1 MDVRVTVTGTQ
12 FLDGQEDVVEQGF
25 TGTLEPTADGFRLA
39 YTDEEEHTVT
49 SLFLRR
55 GQVLVECTGARRS
68 RMVLSP
74 QRRWSGYYQ
83 TAYGEW
89 PLETETR
96 ELTIALTAQG
106 GTIAFSYTLWLGGAE
121 TGQHTVRLT
130 IVPAPTGNTT
140 NIRP

>member
-1 MDVRVTVTGTQ
+1 MDVQVTVTGVQ
-12 FLDGQEDVVEQGF
+12 FLDGQEDVMEQVL

-39 YTDEEEHTVT
+39 YTDEEEHIATN
-49 SLFLRR
+49 LFLRR

-74 QRRWSGYYQ
+74 QRHWSGYYR

-96 ELTIALTAQG
+96 ELTMALTAQG
-106 GTIAFSYTLWLGGAE
+106 GTVAFSYTLWLGGAE

-130 IVPAPTGNTT
+130 IVPAPASDNT